1 MSKLQLKKELA
12 GMSPEQIIQ
21 VVLDAYS
28 ARKEIRDYF
37 EFFLDPDVE
46 RLAERTLAV
55 IDRELARGRYGRSN
69 ARITIVRR
77 AIRDFMAFDPGA
89 VYVRDLM
96 LATLR
101 RIVLRDRQ
109 VHFKDTMYKGFDK
122 LVDDTI
128 AYADAHALV
137 DSTLAALTAL
147 ARDPD
152 LATPSFRR
160 RHLARFL

>member
-1 MSKLQLKKELA
+1 M
-12 GMSPEQIIQ
+12 
-21 VVLDAYS
+21 
-28 ARKEIRDYF
+28 
-37 EFFLDPDVE
+37 
-46 RLAERTLAV
+46 
-55 IDRELARGRYGRSN
+55 
-69 ARITIVRR
+69 RR